1 MTFHWYQLFN
11 ASYAA
16 WIIFEAWI
24 SLRDRHRR
32 SGTSGDRGSL
42 LLLIASLAVAILGA
56 WYAAVTQRWA
66 RIEPFHFALFLAGMA
81 LVWAGMAFRLWAV
94 LTLGKFFRTT
104 VMVQDEH
111 RLVESGPYRWLR
123 HPAYTG
129 TMMTL
134 MGFGLGFGNWI
145 SLALLTIVPLLAY
158 GYRISVEDR
167 ALRARFGPQFDAY
180 ARVRWR
186 LIPFLV

>member
-1 MTFHWYQLFN
+1 MTFHWWQVFD

-16 WIIFEAWI
+16 WIILETWI

-42 LLLIASLAVAILGA
+42 LVLIASLAAAILAA

-66 RIEPFHFALFLAGMA
+66 RIEPFHFALFLAGLA

-158 GYRISVEDR
+158 GYRISVEER